1 MKLRRA
7 NRGLYSFL
15 GLPQLKWIQK
25 GSNFKINFAVQGWLF
40 LGASLDR
47 FVIWYVLSKCQ
58 AADLAVRNINANW

>member
-47 FVIWYVLSKCQ
+47 FVI
-58 AADLAVRNINANW
+58 